1 MSNIYYYLK
10 ENYLFLIIIVLLL
23 FIGFLQIFSLFKT
36 DNNTIKNDN
45 LIALVDE
52 NNIKND
58 EGLVNVDIKGA
69 VKKQGVYKMSK
80 ELSINDVIKKAGGLK
95 RNATTIDI
103 NLSKQVYNEMV
114 IYISTKNEYKNRL
127 NLIKCNQKDDNNK
140 ANIASKESFVSDYNN
155 TTANKVIS
163 NDTSNNNYYNYN
175 NDNNDNNV
183 SNEESYLVNI
193 NKANKDEMTKIPGIG
208 EAKADKIIAY
218 RNENGLFKSIEDI
231 KNVSGIGQSIYD
243 KIKDYITI

>member
-10 ENYLFLIIIVLLL
+10 ENYLFLIIIVLLV

-80 ELSINDVIKKAGGLK
+80 DLSINDVIKKAGGLK
-95 RNATTIDI
+95 SNATTIDI

-114 IYISTKNEYKNRL
+114 IYISTKSEYKKRREE
-127 NLIKCNQKDDNNK
+127 IKCNQNNNDNK
-140 ANIASKESFVSDYNN
+140 SNIASKDSFVSDYNN
-155 TTANKVIS
+155 ITINKELS
-163 NDTSNNNYYNYN
+163 YEDNNNQT
-175 NDNNDNNV
+175 
-183 SNEESYLVNI
+183 EEKQEDDGLINI
-193 NKANKDEMTKIPGIG
+193 NKANKEEMTKIPGIG

-243 KIKDYITI
+243 KIKNYITI